1 MMLETP
7 SFSIYNASAG
17 AGKTHTLVKEYLKIL
32 LQDRQDDAYRKI
44 LAITFTNKAVAE
56 MKTRVV
62 ACLDQFSKE
71 VVDPKYA
78 GMFEQVCRE
87 TNLKPEVIRIKSAKI
102 IKSIIH
108 NYASFDISTI
118 DKFTHRVIRSFA
130 FDLDLPMSFEVSLD
144 SDELLQEA
152 VDAVIAKAG
161 VDRELTDLLID
172 FSIDKADDDKSWD
185 ITRELKEVG
194 SLLLNENHREEILLF
209 ADKSL
214 QDFVQVRDYL
224 KKQIKELTLFNIEQG
239 KKVKDIIV
247 NNGMI
252 PKSFY
257 RGTFVNHIDYII
269 ADDIKATNTIYREF
283 DDVKINKTAKDKDLI
298 ESYIPVF
305 LDLLTPVYANYSTRA
320 LYIAF
325 LKNITPLSLLNTL
338 SLEMDKIQKDKNIL
352 SITQFNSIIHEQI
365 QGQPAPFIY
374 ERLGERYQYFFIDEF
389 QDTSEMQWQNLIPL
403 IDNAL
408 AGEDLAGNKGSLMI
422 VGDPK
427 QSIYRWRGGK
437 AEQFIALSNTDNPF
451 SNPSKQ
457 TLHLDTNYRSYQQ
470 VISFNND
477 FFKHV
482 GQYFTNPDYKNLY
495 ENQSFQNANAKN
507 GGYVGLEFIDKIS
520 ASDKELGVDKNQLY
534 AQATLRTIHKVL
546 ANGFDLS
553 DIVIL
558 TRKRSHGVLLA
569 NFLTENEIDI
579 LSSDSLLINNASEV
593 KLIIQVLQYLKNDK
607 DLEAKTGL
615 IYYVAC
621 KKNIVETR
629 HDFIREGL
637 ANNSELEFQEWLFKN
652 GVPIVFDFCRSRSLY
667 DAVESIIHAFM
678 PEKTAN
684 SYVLYFL
691 DLVLEKSLK
700 NHFGISDFLEY
711 WLINY
716 QKFSIPTPEGKNA
729 VQIMTI
735 HKSKGLEF
743 PVVIFPFAEEDYSK
757 ADRDK
762 LWIDFDQE
770 NVNINFPKALVDPK
784 KEVEQYGILA
794 QKIYLEKKEQTL
806 LDNINVIYVALTRA
820 EEQLYIISSHNVTSS
835 GFSNN
840 LSKLFL
846 EFLAQL
852 GRYNSTELYYDFG
865 CADRVSTAIDIS
877 LDQTNRR
884 IQPVRES
891 LEFGAIKISQKEALM
906 WDSESQKSIEYGN
919 LVHKIMSFVKDYT
932 DVDKAIEQALEQGLI
947 QSVQQENF
955 RDILYKIVHH
965 DQLKDFF
972 AKDNIV
978 YNERVIIKD
987 GIRNTI
993 PDRVVVNSNGDCLVL
1008 DYKTGK
1014 HEQKYIQQVLS
1025 YGQSLEQMGYKVIK
1039 KVLLYTTDNLNIIH
1053 L

>member
-1 MMLETP
+1 MIETP

-32 LQDRQDDAYRKI
+32 LLDRQDDAYRKI

-62 ACLDQFSKE
+62 ACLDNFSKKE
-71 VVDPKYA
+71 VDPKFR
-78 GMFEQVCRE
+78 GMLDQIIQE
-87 TNLKPEVIRIKSAKI
+87 TNLTEQVIRSKSGRI

-161 VDRELTDLLID
+161 VDQQLTNLLID

-194 SLLLNENHREEILLF
+194 FLLLNENHREEIGLF
-209 ADKSL
+209 AHKTL
-214 QDFVQVRDYL
+214 EDFVEVRNYL
-224 KKQIKELTLFNIEQG
+224 KKTIKDLTSFNIEQA
-239 KKVKDIIV
+239 KKIKAIILD
-247 NNGMI
+247 NGMD
-252 PKSFY
+252 PASFS
-257 RGTFVNHIDYII
+257 RGTFFNHIDAII
-269 ADDIKATNTIYREF
+269 TDDPKATQRSYLEF
-283 DDVKINKTAKDKDLI
+283 DDVAIKKTAKDKDLI
-298 ESYIPVF
+298 ESYVPMF
-305 LDLLTPVYANYSTRA
+305 LRLLQPVYENYAKRG

-325 LKNITPLSLLNTL
+325 LKNLTPLSLLNTL
-338 SLEMDKIQKDKNIL
+338 SLEMDKIQEEKNIL

-365 QGQPAPFIY
+365 QDQPAPFIY
-374 ERLGERYQYFFIDEF
+374 ERLGERYQHFFIDEF

-408 AGEDLAGNKGSLMI
+408 AGQDLAGNKGSLMI

-451 SNPSKQ
+451 SNPSKK
-457 TLHLDTNYRSYQQ
+457 TVHLDTNYRSYAQ
-470 VISFNND
+470 VIEFNND
-477 FFKHV
+477 FFKQV
-482 GQYFTNPDYKNLY
+482 GEYFNKEDYKNLY
-495 ENQSFQNANAKN
+495 ENQSSQNTNSKK
-507 GGYVGLEFIDKIS
+507 GGYVALEFIEKVTPQ
-520 ASDKELGVDKNQLY
+520 DKEQGIDKDLLY
-534 AQATLRTIHKVL
+534 AQATLKTIQKAVE
-546 ANGFDLS
+546 NGFELQ

-558 TRKRSHGVLLA
+558 TRKRNHGVILA
-569 NFLTENEIDI
+569 NYLTENEIDI

-593 KLIIQVLQYLKNDK
+593 KLIIQVLRYLKNDK

-621 KKNIVETR
+621 KNGIQQER

-637 ANNSELEFQEWLFKN
+637 NMKSEAEFELWLKEK
-652 GVPIVFDFCRSRSLY
+652 GVPIIFDFCRSRSLY

-678 PEKTAN
+678 PDKMAN

-711 WLINY
+711 WILNY

-743 PVVIFPFAEEDYSK
+743 PVVIFPFAEEDYSRP
-757 ADRDK
+757 DRDK
-762 LWIDFDQE
+762 LWVDFDQE
-770 NVNINFPKALVDPK
+770 DPNINFPKALVDPK
-784 KEVEQYGILA
+784 KEVEQYGVLA
-794 QKIYLEKKEQTL
+794 QQIYLEKEQQTL
-806 LDNINVIYVALTRA
+806 LDNINVLYVALTRA
-820 EEQLYIISSHNVTSS
+820 EEQLFVISSHNTTAK
-835 GFSNN
+835 GDFSNN

-846 EFLAQL
+846 DFLVHKGL
-852 GRYNSTELYYDFG
+852 YNPSVLYYEFG
-865 CADRVSTAIDIS
+865 CAKKVSSPKDHD
-877 LDQTNRR
+877 LDLSNKM
-884 IQPVRES
+884 IHPVRES
-891 LEFGAIKISQKEALM
+891 LEFSAIKIAQKEALM

-919 LVHKIMSFVKDYT
+919 LIHKIMSFIGDYS
-932 DVDKAIEQALEQGLI
+932 DIDKAMEQALEQGLI
-947 QSVQQENF
+947 QSVQEDAF
-955 RDILYKIVHH
+955 RDILERIVSHPE
-965 DQLKDFF
+965 LVDFF
-972 AKDNIV
+972 SKDNKV
-978 YNERVIIKD
+978 YNERVIIQ
-987 GIRNTI
+987 GGARNTI
-993 PDRVVVNSNGDCLVL
+993 PDRVVIKPNGDCLVL

-1014 HEQKYIQQVLS
+1014 HEPKYVQQVLS

-1039 KVLLYTTDNLNIIH
+1039 KVLLYTTDDLNIIH